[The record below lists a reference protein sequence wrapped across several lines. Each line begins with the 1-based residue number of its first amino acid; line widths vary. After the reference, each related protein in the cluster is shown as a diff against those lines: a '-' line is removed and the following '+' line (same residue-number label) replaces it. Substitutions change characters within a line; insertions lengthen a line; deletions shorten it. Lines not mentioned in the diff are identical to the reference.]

1 MVDIF
6 SVLNKQVCPRTLI
19 ACRLQL
25 GQASV
30 NPHAWKAEVPYKLG
44 GVTLAN
50 PAQQEYWITGF
61 LMNIAMSSCWISKY

>member
-30 NPHAWKAEVPYKLG
+30 NPHAWKAEVPYKFG
-44 GVTLAN
+44 GFTLALPSCMCFICASRN
-50 PAQQEYWITGF
+50 TGS
-61 LMNIAMSSCWISKY
+61 LDS